1 MNTKRFL
8 QFMAGVTLTLGL
20 SLSVVTPAIAQTP
33 SATLEVIEP
42 AATDTNLAATSAAET
57 ASTPVTTTTQSL
69 CLPYLDGALST
80 NCLLAGPAQVIATLG
95 SKGITFPPEPLAIA
109 HPPVDL
115 ANIPFSYAKVV
126 EEAVPEY
133 ASVEDAV
140 AANVKEMLPAGKTK
154 YVALNQKETGS
165 DGNVYYQI
173 ANEDWISAAA
183 ITKVAA
189 TYYQGYLIKNLPSV
203 VFGIILQSGVPSF
216 TGPGTT
222 FPQTGKVYDRLEQ
235 VYCYDSKVVDN
246 IEWVMIGPNEWIQ
259 HTLVSRFINN
269 PTPPEGVTNGRW
281 IEVNLYE
288 QVLAVYDNS
297 KMIFATLISSGQAP
311 FYTRPG
317 TFKIYKK
324 IEHEYMTGAF
334 EANRSDYY
342 YLEQVPYIMYF
353 DDARALHGAYWNSY
367 YGYPL
372 SHGCVNLSVADA
384 HWLYDWANEGDV
396 VYVWDPSGKTP
407 IESEVYSQ
415 GAF

>member
-1 MNTKRFL
+1 
-8 QFMAGVTLTLGL
+8 MAGVTLTLSL
-20 SLSVVTPAIAQTP
+20 TLSVVTSAAAQTP
-33 SATLEVIEP
+33 ISTSDAVGTQMTGTSTP
-42 AATDTNLAATSAAET
+42 DAAATET
-57 ASTPVTTTTQSL
+57 ASTPLATTTQSL

-80 NCLLAGPAQVIATLG
+80 NCLLAGPAQVISTLG

-109 HPPVDL
+109 HPSADL
-115 ANIPFSYAKVV
+115 ANIPFSYAIVSPD
-126 EEAVPEY
+126 EVPEY

-140 AANVKEMLPAGKTK
+140 ALNVKETLRAGKIK
-154 YVALNQKETGS
+154 YVALSQKQVGS

-173 ANEDWISAAA
+173 ANEDWISASV
-183 ITKVAA
+183 IKKVSA
-189 TYYQGYLIKNLPSV
+189 TFYQGYVIKQVPTV
-203 VFGIILQSGVPSF
+203 VFGVILQSEMPSY
-216 TGPGTT
+216 TQPSTT
-222 FPQTGKVYDRLEQ
+222 SPTTGKIYNRLDQ
-235 VYCYDSKVVDN
+235 VYCYDSKVVN
-246 IEWVMIGPNEWIQ
+246 NVEWVMIGPNEWIQ
-259 HTLVSRFINN
+259 HSLVARFINN
-269 PTPPEGVTNGRW
+269 PTPPAGVTNGRW

-297 KMIFATLISSGQAP
+297 KMVFATLISTGQAP

-334 EANRSDYY
+334 EANRSDFY
-342 YLEQVPYIMYF
+342 YLEQVPYILYF

-367 YGYPL
+367 FGYPL

-384 HWLYDWANEGDV
+384 HWLYNWANEGDV

-407 IESEVYSQ
+407 FESEVYSQ